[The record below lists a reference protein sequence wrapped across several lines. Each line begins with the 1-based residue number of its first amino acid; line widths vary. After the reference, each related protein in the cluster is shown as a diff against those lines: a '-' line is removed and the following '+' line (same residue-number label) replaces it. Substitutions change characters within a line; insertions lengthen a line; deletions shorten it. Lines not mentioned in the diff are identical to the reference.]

1 MTSRLKLAGL
11 VAALIIGLSAS
22 VAQAGPISGSISISG
37 NFLPVNSA
45 GELVSLD
52 VAQGLDFIDLFG
64 SDPTWGFAG
73 DFLVNSAKGDLAA
86 AAGKNGFMEDLL
98 FAGSYPIIPFQS
110 VFGVAGF
117 TFDLFSIAVGLQT
130 ADYLILNGTGMFHK
144 SGFSDTAGLF
154 KFTANGADGTF
165 SFSASESTNVPEP
178 ASLMLIG
185 TGVAFA
191 ASRLRRRNQ
200 RLAA

>member
-1 MTSRLKLAGL
+1 MWTSLGATDLLRTNRRGFVCARRGFQGREKRMTSRLKLAGL

-73 DFLVNSAKGDLAA
+73 DFFVNSAKGDLAA

-98 FAGSYPIIPFQS
+98 F
-110 VFGVAGF
+110 
-117 TFDLFSIAVGLQT
+117 
-130 ADYLILNGTGMFHK
+130 
-144 SGFSDTAGLF
+144 
-154 KFTANGADGTF
+154 
-165 SFSASESTNVPEP
+165 
-178 ASLMLIG
+178 
-185 TGVAFA
+185 
-191 ASRLRRRNQ
+191 
-200 RLAA
+200 